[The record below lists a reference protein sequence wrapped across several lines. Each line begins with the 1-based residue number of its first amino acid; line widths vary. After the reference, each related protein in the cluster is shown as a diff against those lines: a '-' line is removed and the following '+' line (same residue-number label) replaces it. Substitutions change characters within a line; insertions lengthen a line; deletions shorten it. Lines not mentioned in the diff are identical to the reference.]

1 MNWINSRFFFAANK
15 RVIYTI
21 PSQQQ
26 LILWILGCISPFWWH
41 KCVQSSPIT
50 DTIYIVHTSST
61 RSRPLVFYKYFTY
74 KVVTI
79 TKVMLLG
86 FYILINVVS
95 QNALKTSMCLCSHYS
110 SKWQKKMFK
119 TLILPRW
126 EIFHTYLSKK
136 EFFHFFLRFSIFI
149 IVIIIE
155 DKNGLKIESRKIL
168 RFSKCQPRI
177 IGIYF
182 YTNLST
188 IFLQE
193 Q

>member
-1 MNWINSRFFFAANK
+1 M
-15 RVIYTI
+15 
-21 PSQQQ
+21 
-26 LILWILGCISPFWWH
+26 
-41 KCVQSSPIT
+41 
-50 DTIYIVHTSST
+50 
-61 RSRPLVFYKYFTY
+61 
-74 KVVTI
+74 TI

-110 SKWQKKMFK
+110 SKWQKKNVQNVDSAKMRDFSH
-119 TLILPRW
+119 I
-126 EIFHTYLSKK
+126 SKK
-136 EFFHFFLRFSIFI
+136 EFFHFLRFSIFI

-182 YTNLST
+182 YTNIST